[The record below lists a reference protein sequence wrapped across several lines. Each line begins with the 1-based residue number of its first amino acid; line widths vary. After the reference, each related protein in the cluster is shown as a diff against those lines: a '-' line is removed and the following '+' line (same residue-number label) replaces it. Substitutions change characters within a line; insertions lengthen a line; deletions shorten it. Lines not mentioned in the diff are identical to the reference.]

1 MGSWYPFIG
10 CIAIN
15 PRVFLYYHRIIQ
27 VLIYMYFSPYPL
39 QRIEEVG
46 AWAGSV
52 GLTEQCRSSNGFV
65 GILSATTFV
74 DTPKATSPTL
84 SLLETCLV
92 APECLQL
99 EVNQP
104 ALLAALLDNHLV
116 GFPVI
121 RPNELATPLG
131 ASPKIRPDALFRGH
145 FST

>member
-1 MGSWYPFIG
+1 
-10 CIAIN
+10 
-15 PRVFLYYHRIIQ
+15 
-27 VLIYMYFSPYPL
+27 MYFSPYPL

-52 GLTEQCRSSNGFV
+52 ALTEQCRSSNGFV

-74 DTPKATSPTL
+74 DTPQAPSPTL

-104 ALLAALLDNHLV
+104 TLLAALLGNPLV
-116 GFPVI
+116 GFPACALLRIVCDYFLQSPSPRLVAI
-121 RPNELATPLG
+121 CSFSHRGLG
-131 ASPKIRPDALFRGH
+131 
-145 FST
+145 